1 MILPVL
7 QVIEATRPWTG
18 VSASSAKKTPARNS
32 CVQQTVPID
41 LKEPDIKLS
50 LKRYNR
56 SMTIDCL
63 PEDVLLTRMDDGDG
77 LEQTLVSRR
86 AKFHT
91 ACSLKFN
98 KSEI

>member
-1 MILPVL
+1 MPVL
-7 QVIEATRPWTG
+7 QIIEATRPWTR

-56 SMTIDCL
+56 SMTLIVCR
-63 PEDVLLTRMDDGDG
+63 RMY
-77 LEQTLVSRR
+77 S
-86 AKFHT
+86 
-91 ACSLKFN
+91 SLAWTMVMDWSKH
-98 KSEI
+98 